1 MFYRTNDQSD
11 FFNKYKAK
19 KENDGR
25 DNFYKLK
32 GFTRL
37 LTIYN
42 VWNKSDCWTEKKKI
56 NIKKIYEK
64 NSRQIPIEGK
74 TIYLTSTLQNYKSS
88 SKKKERRESKKK
100 KKSNFET
107 LKHPRRAYGHMTT
120 KVVSWN
126 EILEQQ
132 KKER

>member
-1 MFYRTNDQSD
+1 MLYRTNDQSD

-42 VWNKSDCWTEKKKI
+42 VWNKSDWTEKKK
-56 NIKKIYEK
+56 
-64 NSRQIPIEGK
+64 
-74 TIYLTSTLQNYKSS
+74 STL
-88 SKKKERRESKKK
+88 KKFMRKTVDK
-100 KKSNFET
+100 F
-107 LKHPRRAYGHMTT
+107 
-120 KVVSWN
+120 
-126 EILEQQ
+126 Q
-132 KKER
+132 